1 MCVLSFFTPRYLQKR
16 PYGLGPLRA
25 KTLSLRGR
33 KAPVAIRT
41 PSLRPPCLKGAGT
54 AKP

>member
-1 MCVLSFFTPRYLQKR
+1 MCVLFFFTPQHLQKR
-16 PYGLGPLRA
+16 PCGLRPLRV

-41 PSLRPPCLKGAGT
+41 PSSQK
-54 AKP
+54 

>member
-1 MCVLSFFTPRYLQKR
+1 MCVLFFFTPRHLQKR
-16 PYGLGPLRA
+16 LCGLSPLRA

-41 PSLRPPCLKGAGT
+41 PSPQKKE
-54 AKP
+54 KPL